1 MSMVAGWSGPEFSNG
16 MLKEIELRLARCV
29 DGRFVEKIRSR
40 KLLDVSL

>member
-1 MSMVAGWSGPEFSNG
+1 MVAGWSGPEFSNG